1 MDCGWADPGRGLDV
15 CHAADGAGCQLDCSV
30 REGAAIIGSMLTF
43 AGTAAVV
50 VGGMLV
56 IFQVWTTALAK
67 GSVTPIVKSS
77 PSAYQ
82 AR

>member
-1 MDCGWADPGRGLDV
+1 MFVTLLTVAVSRLR
-15 CHAADGAGCQLDCSV
+15 V
-30 REGAAIIGSMLTF
+30 RAGAAIIGSMLTF
-43 AGTAAVV
+43 AGTAVVV